1 MTLWYVNMAID
12 YEIPTDSKGC
22 LDGIL

>member
-1 MTLWYVNMAID
+1 MALWYVNMAID
-12 YEIPTDSKGC
+12 YEIPTDYKGS

>member
-1 MTLWYVNMAID
+1 MTLWCVNMAID